1 MLQWR
6 AISGISVFQ
15 IEWPFR
21 GFVQIC
27 CLVSVVL
34 QNLALPM
41 DWTSGFARGAPS
53 CSVRTPLAGCGA
65 RAGMPAVPRHGIG
78 PLGPT
83 RPDFW
88 DVWQRDDAL
97 KCSLGVP
104 SGNWLACW
112 RGGLSLLETGHIWID
127 RMSSCKDSMLQRRSL
142 SGIFDFQIEWA
153 IREIPWVCLDL
164 LCDKYGLAKS
174 CSTHGLNVWLRSRA

>member
-1 MLQWR
+1 MTGWHVGGEAFHFLKLDMIELIVGVPALGKDSMLQWR

-15 IEWPFR
+15 IERPFR

-88 DVWQRDDAL
+88 DV
-97 KCSLGVP
+97 
-104 SGNWLACW
+104 
-112 RGGLSLLETGHIWID
+112 
-127 RMSSCKDSMLQRRSL
+127 
-142 SGIFDFQIEWA
+142 
-153 IREIPWVCLDL
+153 
-164 LCDKYGLAKS
+164 
-174 CSTHGLNVWLRSRA
+174 